1 MRPARRRY
9 PQLVVL
15 LRVGEPSERVY
26 AGGMTLEFSR
36 IGFDPHFVDYLEA
49 WNRQRALH
57 EAVVAG
63 TAPSSVLLLEH
74 SPVYTAGKRTEEHE
88 KPFDGTPVVPVDRG
102 GKLTWHGPGQLV
114 GYPILALPEPTRVAD
129 YVSVLED
136 VIIAVL
142 RDYDIRGIRIEGR
155 SGVWIDEDHR
165 GQARKIAAIGIR
177 INRRV
182 TMHGF
187 AINCSNDLS
196 PFSQIIPCG
205 ISDAGVT
212 SISGEIGRTVSPAD
226 IVSRVEAELRD
237 YEGSLVRVGT
247 GKPRDAEAQAVSNNR
262 PEGALL

>member
-1 MRPARRRY
+1 
-9 PQLVVL
+9 
-15 LRVGEPSERVY
+15 
-26 AGGMTLEFSR
+26 MTLEFSR
-36 IGFDPHFVDYLEA
+36 IGFGPHYVDYLEG
-49 WNRQRALH
+49 WDRQRALH

-129 YVSVLED
+129 YVSILED
-136 VIIAVL
+136 VIITVL
-142 RDYDIRGIRIEGR
+142 RDYNIPAVQIEGR
-155 SGVWIDEDHR
+155 SGVWIDADER
-165 GQARKIAAIGIR
+165 GPARKIAAIGIR

-187 AINCSNDLS
+187 AINCSNDLA
-196 PFSQIIPCG
+196 PFAQIVPCG
-205 ISDAGVT
+205 ITDAGVT
-212 SISGEIGRTVSPAD
+212 SISAEVGRAVTPAD
-226 IVSRVEAELRD
+226 IVSRIEDELRKN
-237 YEGSLVRVGT
+237 EESLVLGSSGEPLV
-247 GKPRDAEAQAVSNNR
+247 AETAQAAGNDR

>member
-1 MRPARRRY
+1 
-9 PQLVVL
+9 
-15 LRVGEPSERVY
+15 
-26 AGGMTLEFSR
+26 MTLEFSR
-36 IGFDPHFVDYLEA
+36 IGFDPHFVDYLEG
-49 WNRQRALH
+49 WDRQRALH

-63 TAPSSVLLLEH
+63 TSPSTVLLLEH

-129 YVSVLED
+129 YVAILEE

-142 RDYDIRGIRIEGR
+142 SDYGIQGVRIEGR
-155 SGVWIDEDHR
+155 SGVWLEADGR
-165 GQARKIAAIGIR
+165 GPARKIGAIGIR

-187 AINCSNDLS
+187 AINCSNDLA
-196 PFSQIIPCG
+196 PYAQIVPCG
-205 ISDAGVT
+205 ITDAGVT
-212 SISGEIGRTVSPAD
+212 SISTEVGRRVSPAD
-226 IVSRVEAELRD
+226 IVSRIEEELRKN
-237 YEGSLVRVGT
+237 EESLVLGRTGEPRGT
-247 GKPRDAEAQAVSNNR
+247 EAAQAAGNDR